1 MKWNLYVPL
10 VSCLLTAVCLM
21 VQEKNWI
28 PSPFQLTATNN
39 MELLVHSFTHK
50 GLRAQSP
57 FSLFY
62 FSCRHKVTL
71 MLNISELQNC
81 IYLLT
86 LKTKTLMCFC
96 ACVFRLGRRNCFIF
110 ALILSCVF
118 GAVICFSESS
128 VVSLPLRL
136 CQGLSLAGV
145 SVSSYITS
153 EYPAPA
159 N

>member
-50 GLRAQSP
+50 CFRAQLP

-71 MLNISELQNC
+71 MFNISELQNC

-86 LKTKTLMCFC
+86 LKTKTLMCF
-96 ACVFRLGRRNCFIF
+96 
-110 ALILSCVF
+110 
-118 GAVICFSESS
+118 
-128 VVSLPLRL
+128 LRL
-136 CQGLSLAGV
+136 CFQAGSSPLFHLCSHPVLCVWGGDMLFRKLCSFSASAPLSGPQSGWRLCV
-145 SVSSYITS
+145 LLHHQ
-153 EYPAPA
+153 
-159 N
+159 